1 MSLRKTYSKNL
12 ITSYF
17 LILLGIVIPIIM
29 TPFILG
35 KLGAELYG
43 LWILMNTIVSYFY
56 LSNLGLNTAF
66 TKEISG
72 DINTSLINTLIS
84 TMTFF
89 FVGVIVFVSIV
100 TLIIFINLDTFFS
113 ISVNH
118 LETSKLLL
126 LIFFVN
132 FSIGLVSS
140 IFDSIL
146 FARQFLFLSNIIR
159 VISLIMTTSVTV
171 FLLLNGYSIIA
182 LAISNL
188 AISAILSTV
197 MYLYTRKIIDFSIHL
212 KDVDIQILKKL
223 FKPSIYYFLIS
234 IGVTISFYSD
244 TLVISSV
251 LGLAAVA
258 VYSIAQ
264 KVVSISEKILFKI
277 TDIMFPDIAK
287 LFHEENYDEIKRLH
301 NRTMLISVSL
311 AILGYGTLFFIGPWL
326 IKLWIGDKL
335 QVDMDVFNIL
345 LLFSFIHTWNHVSSV
360 FVMAMGLHKEVAWVV
375 LIEAVLNVFLSV
387 LFAKAYGLPGIA
399 MGTLIAHAITNNWF
413 TPYWFYRNL
422 YLLKGRKNG

>member
-1 MSLRKTYSKNL
+1 
-12 ITSYF
+12 
-17 LILLGIVIPIIM
+17 
-29 TPFILG
+29 
-35 KLGAELYG
+35 
-43 LWILMNTIVSYFY
+43 
-56 LSNLGLNTAF
+56 
-66 TKEISG
+66 
-72 DINTSLINTLIS
+72 
-84 TMTFF
+84 
-89 FVGVIVFVSIV
+89 
-100 TLIIFINLDTFFS
+100 
-113 ISVNH
+113 
-118 LETSKLLL
+118 
-126 LIFFVN
+126 
-132 FSIGLVSS
+132 
-140 IFDSIL
+140 
-146 FARQFLFLSNIIR
+146 
-159 VISLIMTTSVTV
+159 MTTSVTV

-375 LIEAVLNVFLSV
+375 LIEAILNVFLSV